1 MAALY
6 SECGHFFLK
15 KFLAFCKI
23 ALDITLILAYNKN
36 VNRSGTQTAN
46 LLRRKRKM
54 EKIDIISRMDQLHSG
69 TARGLVYS
77 LGGNPQEIIDRW
89 TARIGE
95 KNPLADL
102 FGGDPTLTLDDAAE
116 GAYWDIV
123 RYAKK
128 LYFSGMTRDTAAIV
142 ANAITYNGTLKLATD
157 VEFSDLSF
165 ADAWSA
171 AHPDQPRLSR
181 PVDIG

>member
-1 MAALY
+1 M
-6 SECGHFFLK
+6 G
-15 KFLAFCKI
+15 
-23 ALDITLILAYNKN
+23 
-36 VNRSGTQTAN
+36 
-46 LLRRKRKM
+46 
-54 EKIDIISRMDQLHSG
+54 KIDIISRMDQLHSG
-69 TARGLVYS
+69 TVRGLVYS
-77 LGGNPQEIIDRW
+77 LGGNPQEIVDRW

-102 FGGDPTLTLDDAAE
+102 FGGDPVLTLDDAAE

-142 ANAITYNGTLKLATD
+142 ANAITYQGTLKLATD
-157 VEFSDLSF
+157 VEFSDGSF

>member
-6 SECGHFFLK
+6 SECGHFF
-15 KFLAFCKI
+15 FGKI
-23 ALDITLILAYNKN
+23 SVFFIISLDSTLILAYNKN
-36 VNRSGTQTAN
+36 VNKSGAHPAN
-46 LLRRKRKM
+46 LPRRKSKM

-102 FGGDPTLTLDDAAE
+102 FGGDPALTLDDAAE

-128 LYFSGMTRDTAAIV
+128 LYFAEMTRDTAAII
-142 ANAITYNGTLKLATD
+142 ANAITYHGTLKLATD
-157 VEFSDLSF
+157 VEFSDSSF

>member
-15 KFLAFCKI
+15 KILAFCKI
-23 ALDITLILAYNKN
+23 NLDITLILAYNEN
-36 VNRSGTQTAN
+36 VNRSGAHPAN
-46 LLRRKRKM
+46 PPRRKSKM

-95 KNPLADL
+95 QNPLADL

-128 LYFSGMTRDTAAIV
+128 LYFSGMTRDAAAII
-142 ANAITYNGTLKLATD
+142 ANAITYQGTLKLATD
-157 VEFSDLSF
+157 VEFSDGSF

>member
-1 MAALY
+1 M
-6 SECGHFFLK
+6 G
-15 KFLAFCKI
+15 
-23 ALDITLILAYNKN
+23 
-36 VNRSGTQTAN
+36 
-46 LLRRKRKM
+46 
-54 EKIDIISRMDQLHSG
+54 KIDIVSRMDRLHSG

-95 KNPLADL
+95 QNPLYDPLDDL
-102 FGGDPTLTLDDAAE
+102 LGGDPVLTPDDAAE

-128 LYFSGMTRDTAAIV
+128 LYFSGITRDAAAII
-142 ANAITYNGTLKLATD
+142 ANAITYQGTLKLATD
-157 VEFSDLSF
+157 VEFSDGSF

-171 AHPDQPRLSR
+171 AHPDQPRLPR
-181 PVDIG
+181 PVGIG